1 MALKFG
7 KNIDEMC
14 YPFMYEAASLCDFE
28 IITDELCGHIGAIIS
43 HLPEDMP
50 DIATDLEHIQPLA
63 FHINGSIRGRLAV
76 GEADQAWLQTR
87 LNHYKHEVADRL
99 DGFVLPRGTPPIP
112 QLHLA
117 RSACKKAIRA
127 MVKVDQEG
135 KEVPMLL
142 PRMCNML
149 CNFFFV
155 LTLVINKR
163 RGVVE
168 PEFVS
173 RSYGRELAGNS

>member
-1 MALKFG
+1 MAFKFG

-14 YPFMYEAASLCDFE
+14 YPFMYESSSLCDFE
-28 IITDELCGHIGAIIS
+28 IITDELCGHIGAILA
-43 HLPEDMP
+43 HLPEDAP
-50 DIATDLEHIQPLA
+50 DIAADLEQVQPLA

-76 GEADQAWLQTR
+76 SEDDIQWLQER
-87 LNHYKHEVADRL
+87 LNHYKAEVAERL
-99 DGFVLPRGTPPIP
+99 NAFVLPRGTPPVP

-155 LTLVINKR
+155 LTLVINQR
-163 RGVVE
+163 RGLVE
-168 PEFVS
+168 PVFIS
-173 RSYGRELAGNS
+173 RSYGRPDR